1 VIKILSSIQ
10 IKQLDQFTIEH
21 EPITSIDLM
30 ERACHAFTDWFAQHY
45 RQNKKVGII
54 CGTGNNGGDGLG
66 IARLLAEIH
75 YPVKVWIVRGEVKE
89 TEDFRINFERAK
101 ISRVN
106 LVEISL
112 PSVRGLFGGCDILI
126 DALLGSGQSR
136 PIEGIYAQ
144 VIKCFNETRAT
155 KIAVDIPSGL
165 MADQPSNSEIAQ
177 VDHTIS
183 FQLPKLAFLFPENN
197 KYVGEWHLVDIGLSK
212 QFLKDAESNYFFVTD
227 KSIKKIIQPRTRFS
241 HKGNYGHA
249 LLIAGSLGKM
259 GACILSAKA
268 ALRSGVG
275 LLTLYVPKSGNT
287 ILQTAVPESMCTF
300 DTNENYFSA
309 SPENLSYDTI
319 GIGPG
324 LGQHTD
330 TVKAFTQLLHQY
342 QQPMVIDA
350 DALNILSSD
359 RHLLTLI
366 PSGSIL
372 TPHPKEFERLVGTW
386 ATDFER
392 LEKQKKLA
400 LQLNSVIVLKGAF
413 TSIAAPD
420 GNVYFNSTGN
430 PGMATGGSGDVLT
443 GIITGLLAQN
453 YNPTEAAILGVYLH
467 GYAGDLAANELG
479 MNSLIASDLVLFLS
493 QAFKRHS

>member
-1 VIKILSSIQ
+1 
-10 IKQLDQFTIEH
+10 
-21 EPITSIDLM
+21 
-30 ERACHAFTDWFAQHY
+30 
-45 RQNKKVGII
+45 
-54 CGTGNNGGDGLG
+54 
-66 IARLLAEIH
+66 
-75 YPVKVWIVRGEVKE
+75 
-89 TEDFRINFERAK
+89 
-101 ISRVN
+101 
-106 LVEISL
+106 
-112 PSVRGLFGGCDILI
+112 
-126 DALLGSGQSR
+126 
-136 PIEGIYAQ
+136 
-144 VIKCFNETRAT
+144 
-155 KIAVDIPSGL
+155 
-165 MADQPSNSEIAQ
+165 
-177 VDHTIS
+177 
-183 FQLPKLAFLFPENN
+183 
-197 KYVGEWHLVDIGLSK
+197 VDIGLSK
-212 QFLKDAESNYFFVTD
+212 QFLKDIDSSHFFVLD
-227 KSIKKIIQPRTRFS
+227 KSIKKIIQPRSRFS

-249 LLIAGSLGKM
+249 LLIAGSFGKM

-268 ALRSGVG
+268 ALRSGIG
-275 LLTLYVPKSGNT
+275 LLTLHVPKSGNT
-287 ILQTAVPESMCTF
+287 ILQTAVPEAMCTF

-350 DALNILSSD
+350 DALNILSAN
-359 RHLLTLI
+359 RHLLSLT
-366 PSGSIL
+366 PPGSIL

-400 LQLNSVIVLKGAF
+400 LQLNSVIVLKGAY
-413 TSIAAPD
+413 TSIASPD

-467 GYAGDLAANELG
+467 GYAGYLAANELG